1 MLKLIAHWISHGLN
15 PAGVALVLWICWW
28 IYHPDEGLVV
38 MVGVLFYIVLPAL
51 GLLHGLRKGR
61 MDQLYPEVRQQRS
74 EMLLQ
79 GAMSYGL
86 GGGVMWM
93 INPDLLLLVVGISF
107 TLATLLVF
115 CINLF
120 WKISIHCVGVG
131 GAAALIF
138 SISGAGLAWPGVLA
152 VLLVGWARLYLGV
165 HTVAQVLAG
174 FVLGIGVSLAVY
186 WALM

>member
-1 MLKLIAHWISHGLN
+1 
-15 PAGVALVLWICWW
+15 
-28 IYHPDEGLVV
+28 
-38 MVGVLFYIVLPAL
+38 
-51 GLLHGLRKGR
+51 
-61 MDQLYPEVRQQRS
+61 
-74 EMLLQ
+74 
-79 GAMSYGL
+79 
-86 GGGVMWM
+86 M
-93 INPDLLLLVVGISF
+93 INPDLLLLVVGMSF

-131 GAAALIF
+131 GAAVLLF
-138 SISGAGLAWPGVLA
+138 SVAEAGIAWPGVLA

-174 FVLGIGVSLAVY
+174 FVLGIGVSLAAY